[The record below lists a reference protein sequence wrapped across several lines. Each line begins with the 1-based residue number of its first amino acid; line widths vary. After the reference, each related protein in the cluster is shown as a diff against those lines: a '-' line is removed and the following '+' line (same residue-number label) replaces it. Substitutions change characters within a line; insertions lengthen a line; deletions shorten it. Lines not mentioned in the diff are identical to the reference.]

1 MVVNKISVRQLCS
14 SIRGNHEVLGA
25 RDIYVSIAS
34 PIDKSGKESVTFC
47 SKKTADG
54 LIMIKDSRAGVVICS
69 KELVYKED
77 YYKDKTLILVSSPRL
92 AFIEVMQEYFQRK
105 IEFSIHPTAIIDKD
119 AKLHADVYVGPNAC
133 IMDKCEIGKN
143 TIIHGNVYMYPN
155 VKIGSNV
162 IIHAGTIIGA
172 DGFSYER
179 NDKGE
184 LEKFPHFGGVII
196 EDAVEIGSNVSIDRG
211 TMDNTIIGQG
221 TKIDNFCHIAH
232 NVVIGKHCMII
243 AQSMIGGST
252 KIGDYSWIAPCAC
265 LKDGINVGRNVVVG
279 MGAVVT
285 KDIDDNCVVVGM
297 PARVVRKT
305 A

>member
-221 TKIDNFCHIAH
+221 TKINNLSHIAH
-232 NVVIGKHCMII
+232 NVTIGKGCLIM
-243 AQSMIGGST
+243 ARVYLGGNSN
-252 KIGDYSWIAPCAC
+252 IGDYSLVAPGAIIRDNISIG
-265 LKDGINVGRNVVVG
+265 KNVTVG

-285 KDIDDNCVVVGM
+285 KNVSDGWTVFGI
-297 PARVVRKT
+297 PAKEVRK
-305 A
+305 AD